1 MDKRLNILFTSSWY
15 PNRTNSF
22 AGNFV
27 KRHAEAV
34 AKYCNVTVLYFQ
46 SDSSI
51 SKTEIQLFE
60 SNNLNE
66 IICYYPK
73 ITSRLPFVF
82 HFKNF
87 RRIVSIA
94 NKLQSE
100 GLIKFNKFDVLHHNV
115 TYPVGTVAAYIK
127 EKYLLPY
134 VLTEHSTKFLGHP
147 DDKMSF
153 IERLVAKYV
162 LKKVDVLCPVSKN
175 LEQAIL
181 NDFTIKK
188 SVVVKNVVDANVF
201 SAHNKKPS
209 SITTLLHVSTLQN
222 QQKNVFGL
230 IEAFSLLSK
239 KHENF
244 VLKIIGDGDSSEL
257 MAAIKKYSLPKEHF
271 EFLGAQPITKVA
283 EAMRQSDA
291 LVLFS
296 SFENLPCVISEAH
309 MVGIPVISTN
319 VGGISEMI
327 DAKNGVLLEAKN
339 VTQLVQTL
347 QAFMEGKYTF
357 SSSEIRTKAIE
368 DYSYPSVA
376 QKFLEI
382 YKRASKQ

>member
-60 SNNLNE
+60 SNNLKE

-100 GLIKFNKFDVLHHNV
+100 GIINFNSFNVLHHNV
-115 TYPVGTVAAYIK
+115 TYPIGTVASYIK
-127 EKYLLPY
+127 EKFSLPL
-134 VLTEHSTKFLGHP
+134 VLTEHSTRFLGHP
-147 DDKMSF
+147 DDKMTF

-181 NDFTIKK
+181 KDFPIKK
-188 SVVVKNVVDANVF
+188 LVVVKNVVDANVF

-209 SITTLLHVSTLQN
+209 SITTFLHVSTLQN

-239 KHENF
+239 NREDF

-257 MAAIKKYSLPKEHF
+257 MAAIQKFNLPNECF
-271 EFLGAQPITKVA
+271 EFLGVQPITKVA

-296 SFENLPCVISEAH
+296 NFENLPCVISEAH
-309 MVGIPVISTN
+309 MVGLPVLSTN

-327 DAKNGVLLEAKN
+327 DEKMV
-339 VTQLVQTL
+339 
-347 QAFMEGKYTF
+347 YC
-357 SSSEIRTKAIE
+357 
-368 DYSYPSVA
+368 
-376 QKFLEI
+376 
-382 YKRASKQ
+382 